1 MKISGGDTNIGWT
14 ETLIDPF
21 VIEVERV
28 LSHRQARN
36 QFLGSDLFGEPAW
49 EILLSAFVALRRSR
63 VCVVESLARELNLSS
78 SDMQH
83 WIERLVER
91 GLLEDHGL
99 TIVITKRAD
108 DKIRR
113 LLAAY
118 LREMSQEFGPGDG
131 ILQFSSGSVT
141 EGE

>member
-14 ETLIDPF
+14 DRLIDPF
-21 VIEVERV
+21 VAEAERV
-28 LSHRQARN
+28 LSNRQARN
-36 QFLGSDLFGEPAW
+36 QFLGPDLFGEPAW
-49 EILLSAFVALRRSR
+49 EILLSAFVASRRSR

-78 SDMQH
+78 NDMRH

-91 GLLEDHGL
+91 GLIEDHGL
-99 TIVITKRAD
+99 TVVITRRAD

-113 LLAAY
+113 LFTAH
-118 LREMSQEFGPGDG
+118 LREMAQEFGPGDG
-131 ILQFSSGSVT
+131 ILQFSSSSVA